1 MRENSLIKENI
12 LLYLDSKGISKYEFY
27 KKTGVSNGVLS
38 QKNGMSEENT
48 MRFLSEFSDVNAS
61 WLLTGK
67 GSMILNQ
74 EERGMSMVSEPL
86 GSYSKESATLRN
98 TIPEIENE
106 VFIKQLKEAHE
117 EIGSLK
123 YQLREAKKEIE
134 LLKNSSKR
142 VTQ

>member
-106 VFIKQLKEAHE
+106 VFMFIF
-117 EIGSLK
+117 I
-123 YQLREAKKEIE
+123 I
-134 LLKNSSKR
+134 N
-142 VTQ
+142 